1 MSPEQSS
8 PANEELVRTSG
19 SHVTELGGR
28 AVHLEVVAGASDRP
42 STPILLLGGCAVP
55 SYAFRPVATALP
67 GRWLVSLDRPG
78 MLDTPWPGHLP
89 TLAEEV
95 ATLLELCSAV
105 GQAPVVVAH
114 SMAGPH
120 VEALV
125 REHPGAVSGLVLLD
139 ASIEVD
145 ARPPHAATE
154 RAWLAA
160 SKVALEGA
168 RLPPFAV
175 AASLS
180 TRVAVWSQSQRLR
193 LDYRRPPGTRELF
206 RRPDTLASIVAEQA
220 AYADQ
225 LADLQ
230 TLLETT
236 TWPGT
241 PSVVL
246 TAGSRPGWVR
256 KQRVLAHRLGARQV
270 VVDDSRHLMM
280 LDRPDAVADAIVA
293 LLPEPERVTDEGNV
307 A

>member
-1 MSPEQSS
+1 MSTRN
-8 PANEELVRTSG
+8 ADLVRTAG

-28 AVHLEVVAGASDRP
+28 QVHLEVVPGAADAP
-42 STPILLLGGCAVP
+42 GTPILLLGGCAVP
-55 SYAFRPVATALP
+55 SYAFRPVESALV
-67 GRWLVSLDRPG
+67 GRWCVALDRPG
-78 MLDTPWPGHLP
+78 MVDTPWPGRLP

-95 ATLLELCSAV
+95 ATLLELCEAV
-105 GQAPVVVAH
+105 GEPPVVVAH

-125 REHPGAVSGLVLLD
+125 REHPGSVSGLVLLD

-145 ARPPHAATE
+145 AKPPTAAAE
-154 RAWLAA
+154 RAWLAM
-160 SKVALEGA
+160 SRLALEGA

-175 AASLS
+175 AASFS

-193 LDYRRPPGTRELF
+193 LNYSRPPGARALF
-206 RRPDTLASIVAEQA
+206 QRPDTLASVVAEQA

-225 LADLQ
+225 LADLE
-230 TLLETT
+230 TLLGST

-241 PSVVL
+241 PAVVL
-246 TAGSRPGWVR
+246 TAGTRQGWVR

-280 LDRPDAVADAIVA
+280 LDRPDAVADAILA
-293 LLPEPERVTDEGNV
+293 LLPEPGSRTDEGS
-307 A
+307 AA

>member
-1 MSPEQSS
+1 MSLT
-8 PANEELVRTSG
+8 NEELVRTAG
-19 SHVTELGGR
+19 SHVTTLGGR
-28 AVHLEVVAGASDRP
+28 LVHLEVVPGPTDRP
-42 STPILLLGGCAVP
+42 GTPILLLGGCAVP
-55 SYAFRPVATALP
+55 SYAFRPVVTALP
-67 GRWLVSLDRPG
+67 ERWFVSLDRPG
-78 MLDTPWPGHLP
+78 MLDTPWPGRLP

-95 ATLLELCSAV
+95 ATLVELCSAV
-105 GQAPVVVAH
+105 GQPPVVVAH

-125 REHPGAVSGLVLLD
+125 REHPGVVSGLVLLD

-145 ARPPHAATE
+145 AKPPHAATE

-168 RLPPFAV
+168 RLPPFAL

-193 LDYRRPPGTRELF
+193 LSYSRPPDTSELF
-206 RRPDTLASIVAEQA
+206 RRPDTLASVVAEQA

-230 TLLETT
+230 TLLGTT

-246 TAGSRPGWVR
+246 TAGNRPGWVR

-270 VVDDSRHLMM
+270 LVDDSRHLMM
-280 LDRPDAVADAIVA
+280 LDRPDAVADAILE
-293 LLPEPERVTDEGNV
+293 LLPESERPTNERNV

>member
-1 MSPEQSS
+1 MST
-8 PANEELVRTSG
+8 AAGELVRTAG

-28 AVHLEVVAGASDRP
+28 LVHLEVAPGEGP
-42 STPILLLGGCAVP
+42 PILLLGGCAVP
-55 SYAFRPVATALP
+55 SHAFRAVRTALP
-67 GRWLVSLDRPG
+67 GRWFVALDRPG

-95 ATLLELCSAV
+95 GTLLEL
-105 GQAPVVVAH
+105 GQALGESAVVVAH

-120 VEALV
+120 VEALD
-125 REHPGAVSGLVLLD
+125 RQHPGLVRGLVLLD

-145 ARPPHAATE
+145 AKPPSAAFE
-154 RAWLAA
+154 HAWLAA
-160 SKVALEGA
+160 SKVAREGS
-168 RLPPFAV
+168 RLPPLAV

-180 TRVAVWSQSQRLR
+180 ARIAVWSQSQRLR
-193 LDYRRPPGTRELF
+193 LDYARPPGARELF
-206 RRPDTLASIVAEQA
+206 QRPDTLASIVAEQA
-220 AYADQ
+220 AYAGQ

-230 TLLETT
+230 TLLATT

-241 PSVVL
+241 PSIVL
-246 TAGSRPGWVR
+246 TAGSRAGWVR

-280 LDRPDAVADAIVA
+280 VDRPDAVADAILE
-293 LLPEPERVTDEGNV
+293 LLPAAEPMDDEGNV

>member
-1 MSPEQSS
+1 VSAPV
-8 PANEELVRTSG
+8 EELVRTAG
-19 SHVTELGGR
+19 SHVTSLGGR
-28 AVHLEVVAGASDRP
+28 FVHLEVLPGPEDRP
-42 STPILLLGGCAVP
+42 GTPVLLLPGCAVP
-55 SYAFRPVATALP
+55 SYAFRPVEAALA
-67 GRWLVSLDRPG
+67 GRWLVALDRPG
-78 MLDTPWPGHLP
+78 MVETPWPGRLP

-95 ATLLELCSAV
+95 ATLLELCEAV
-105 GQAPVVVAH
+105 GAPPVVVAH

-125 REHPGAVSGLVLLD
+125 RQHPGSVSGLVLLD

-145 ARPPHAATE
+145 AQRPSAAFD

-160 SKVALEGA
+160 SRVTLEGS

-175 AASLS
+175 AAALS

-193 LDYRRPPGTRELF
+193 INYSRPPGTEELF
-206 RRPDTLASIVAEQA
+206 RRPDTLASLVAEQA
-220 AYADQ
+220 AYGDQ

-230 TLLETT
+230 DLLGTT

-246 TAGSRPGWVR
+246 TAGTRGGWVR
-256 KQRVLAHRLGARQV
+256 KQRVLAHRIGARQV

-280 LDRPDAVADAIVA
+280 VDRPDAVADAVLG
-293 LLPEPERVTDEGNV
+293 LLPEDERRSVTG
-307 A
+307 